1 MDALLPLA
9 SLTAVAVITPGPNNV
24 VVMTRGAAAGFL
36 GAAPAI
42 LGILVGVFVMTVV
55 AVWAA
60 GSIIAETIARYVVW
74 VGALALAAMA
84 ISIWRD
90 AGKASPG
97 AALLSPMAL
106 AAFQF
111 INPKAWITSSTVA
124 ATAAVAG
131 LSAATVLTMTVVIS
145 ALGLSAWALGGA
157 LLSTWLARGGRQRVF
172 ERVLAISL
180 FLSAMALLF
189 L

>member
-1 MDALLPLA
+1 MDTLLPLV

-24 VVMTRGAAAGFL
+24 VVMTRGAASGFCS
-36 GAAPAI
+36 AAPSI
-42 LGILVGVFVMTVV
+42 LGILIGVFAMTVV
-55 AVWAA
+55 TIWAA
-60 GSIIAETIARYVVW
+60 GSINAGTIARYVVW
-74 VGALALAAMA
+74 AGALSLAAMA
-84 ISIWRD
+84 VSIWRD
-90 AGKASPG
+90 AGQGSPG
-97 AALLSPMAL
+97 AALLSPAAL

-111 INPKAWITSSTVA
+111 ANPKAWITSSTVA

-131 LSAATVLTMTVVIS
+131 LPSATVLKMTVLIS

-157 LLSTWLARGGRQRVF
+157 MLSTWLSRGGRRRVF

-180 FLSAMALLF
+180 FLSAVALLF